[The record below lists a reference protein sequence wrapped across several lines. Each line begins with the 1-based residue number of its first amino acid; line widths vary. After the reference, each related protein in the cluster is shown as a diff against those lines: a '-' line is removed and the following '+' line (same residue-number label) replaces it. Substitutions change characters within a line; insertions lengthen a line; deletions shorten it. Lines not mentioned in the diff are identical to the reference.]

1 MPAGRED
8 FPVAR
13 VAALARLKV
22 SPAESALFQD
32 QLTQVLAFVGRAADA
47 ALDVPAPDDGRERA
61 PVRERPDEAGE
72 KLHIELPEGR
82 ESDTL
87 GGLITEQ
94 LGRFPRV
101 GDEVLVDVRDESRRD
116 DDGLPSP
123 AVARL
128 HVTRL
133 DGWRVDRL
141 VLTIEDLDDAE
152 EGGAHA

>member
-1 MPAGRED
+1 MLDTTAILIA
-8 FPVAR
+8 VALLIGN
-13 VAALARLKV
+13 A
-22 SPAESALFQD
+22 F
-32 QLTQVLAFVGRAADA
+32 FVGAEFAAMA
-47 ALDVPAPDDGRERA
+47 ARRSQLEPLA
-61 PVRERPDEAGE
+61 EAGE
-72 KLHIELPEGR
+72 TLHIELPEGR

-152 EGGAHA
+152 EGGTHA